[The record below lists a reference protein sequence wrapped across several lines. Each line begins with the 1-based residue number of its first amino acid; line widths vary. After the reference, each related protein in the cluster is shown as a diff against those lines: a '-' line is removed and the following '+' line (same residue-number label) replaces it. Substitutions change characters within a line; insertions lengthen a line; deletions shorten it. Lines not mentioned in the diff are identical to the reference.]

1 MPDQEYYRVFHKV
14 RKTQHPNPEFVPKS
28 GEIKKKP
35 AKKYISLQLEVKLR
49 NAPLF
54 VPN

>member
-1 MPDQEYYRVFHKV
+1 MPDQEYNRVFHKV

-28 GEIKKKP
+28 GETKTKT
-35 AKKYISLQLEVKLR
+35 AKKYIKLR